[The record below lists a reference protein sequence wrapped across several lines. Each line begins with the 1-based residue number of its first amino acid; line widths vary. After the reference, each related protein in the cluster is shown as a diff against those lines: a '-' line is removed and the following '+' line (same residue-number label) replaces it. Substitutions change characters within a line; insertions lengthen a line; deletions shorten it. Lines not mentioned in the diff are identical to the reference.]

1 MANLKKEVLIENSD
15 TAASSAFEAA
25 KFGLVEKGSDFS
37 ALDNSGAIELS
48 GGEQDV
54 SLFYGS
60 ANVGPI
66 SEGDVKS
73 TAILAYS
80 SGTAQVSNAL
90 LVLESDNSAYVKII
104 NTTKGTMNL
113 PVKTFE
119 VVGQANAEASSSAI
133 KALMDVEF
141 AKPDSP
147 FFGFSVALSG
157 SDASINITAP
167 IDSHF
172 RLAANDA
179 SSVSY
184 TTAAVP
190 SQGTEAKVKVVE
202 EEGFIADGVYG
213 LAGSAATIKKPASVV
228 SGNYDLL
235 IIEGTKEYASKAVG
249 NAKAFEDFCL
259 YIYVKAGNSTITPVA
274 IKAEVDKLKA

>member
-1 MANLKKEVLIENSD
+1 MANLKKEVLIVNSD

-25 KFGLVEKGSDFS
+25 KFGFVENGSDFS
-37 ALDNSGAIELS
+37 ALDSGAIDLS
-48 GGEQDV
+48 GGEEDV

-80 SGTAQVSNAL
+80 GGTAQVSNAL

-141 AKPDSP
+141 AKSDSP

-167 IDSHF
+167 VDSHF

-259 YIYVKAGNSTITPVA
+259 YIYVKDGNSTITPAA